1 MKTHLN
7 FSTRDLDR
15 SVAFYRALL
24 NAAPIKHYDDYAL
37 FVTDEPGLELALQ
50 ADSANVSDE
59 SAHYGVVVNDAQS
72 VDDAAK
78 RLQSAGLPADVHRE
92 DECCYAIQA
101 KVWTNDPDGRRW
113 EVYTVHDEVQVDVHA
128 GETSCC

>member
-7 FSTRDLDR
+7 FSTHDLDR
-15 SVAFYRALL
+15 SVAFYRTLL
-24 NAAPIKHYDDYAL
+24 NAAPVKHYGDYAL

-50 ADSANVSDE
+50 ADGERISVE
-59 SAHYGVVVNDAQS
+59 SAHYGVVVNDTQA
-72 VDDAAK
+72 VEDAAD
-78 RLQSAGLPADVHRE
+78 RLGSGGLPADLHRE
-92 DECCYAIQA
+92 SECCYAIQT

-113 EVYTVHDEVQVDVHA
+113 EVYTVHNEVQVDALA